1 MAGAAGGGLAA
12 VAAAACSDAWQSGGG
27 RVWAQAEHVGR
38 PGACAAAKAADRPAG
53 ARQGGLGRVPHREAH
68 VGRLLALRLW
78 WRVRFKVRGLRE
90 RGALRHPGERVARP
104 VRGIHHDPPT
114 CGCSPSCQPWAARV
128 CPPRTCTRIT
138 SFLTTP
144 PPRSPSPV
152 RPPCPTAHHRLAGPS
167 DHPRLQVPRC
177 GVRHVYVL
185 ARHHLLIDRCRRW
198 ERQRVSKRL

>member
-1 MAGAAGGGLAA
+1 MLTLTPRSPGWPGRARPWTRSARRAARRRRAPASRCPGPGTPDCSRRTPARVG
-12 VAAAACSDAWQSGGG
+12 VWPGPRAAAWRRSLRQLARTPGRAGGG

-38 PGACAAAKAADRPAG
+38 PGACAAAKAAGRPAG

-114 CGCSPSCQPWAARV
+114 CAALLLASALSMGV
-128 CPPRTCTRIT
+128 NQRT
-138 SFLTTP
+138 
-144 PPRSPSPV
+144 
-152 RPPCPTAHHRLAGPS
+152 
-167 DHPRLQVPRC
+167 
-177 GVRHVYVL
+177 
-185 ARHHLLIDRCRRW
+185 
-198 ERQRVSKRL
+198 